1 MQVVVMRIATSLPK
15 NSQILIKRGRVV
27 QALYQ
32 GGRGGGGASFTFANK
47 MGVVLT
53 CCGMIN
59 AVVLKLLQNG

>member
-32 GGRGGGGASFTFANK
+32 GGRGGASFTFANK

>member
-32 GGRGGGGASFTFANK
+32 GGASFTFANK